1 MDFSN
6 MLNRII
12 QEVVLSQDK
21 ESIMF
26 RFVDGFQR
34 SFGVGEVCCSHSW
47 IEHLELPQDYIGA
60 TLLRVEEGEDV
71 VPWDGHTCDNSCGHD
86 VLQVYNTKF
95 HTDRGTITLEY
106 RNDSNGYYGGYLIDT

>member
-6 MLNRII
+6 MLNRRI

-21 ESIMF
+21 ESITF

-34 SFGVGEVCCSHSW
+34 SFGVEGDYCSQSW

-60 TLLRVEEGEDV
+60 TLLRVEEGNG

-106 RNDSNGYYGGYLIDT
+106 RNDSNGYYGGYLTNA